1 MAENRLD
8 PGLVKLG
15 VVLVVGALAPLLDST
30 IVNVA
35 LGTLAHAFNATLATV
50 QWVSTGYLLALVVA
64 VLITTWAV
72 DRVGGKRL
80 WLIALGT
87 FLAGSLLSGI
97 AWNLG
102 ALIVFRVL
110 QGLGAGLMLPI
121 LQTLLMRA
129 AGGKQIGRLMSVIT
143 LPALV
148 GPILGPVVGGLIVA
162 NLNWRW
168 IFYVN
173 APLCLV
179 AIVLAV
185 LMIPADAP
193 REHGR
198 LDVAGLLLLSP
209 ALVAILYGLS
219 EVGDQGG
226 FAQAR
231 VLVPLLAGLALLGGF
246 VAHAL
251 RAEQPLIDLRLFRSR
266 TFATSSTLLLLSGL
280 ALFGSMLLL
289 PLYYQDVRGQSIVA
303 AGLLLAPQGIGS
315 LLARGVGGLADRIG
329 PRPVIFLG
337 IGLTVLGT
345 LPFALPDARI
355 SDLVL
360 AAALVVRG
368 VGLSAANIAIMV
380 GAFQGLPAE
389 RIPHASSGTRI
400 MQQLGGSL
408 GTAVLAV
415 ILQSQLA
422 TQSTA
427 SAFGHTFGWALG
439 LSVLAVVPALFLP
452 SRAKPRLP
460 DLVAQVDR
468 AGRE

>member
-1 MAENRLD
+1 MAKDRLD
-8 PGLVKLG
+8 PALVKLG
-15 VVLVVGALAPLLDST
+15 VVLVVGAMAPLLDST

-35 LGTLAHAFNATLATV
+35 LGTLARTFNAPLATV
-50 QWVSTGYLLALVVA
+50 QWVSTGYLLALVLA
-64 VLITTWAV
+64 VPITTWAV

-80 WLIALGT
+80 WLISLGA

-97 AWNLG
+97 AWNL
-102 ALIVFRVL
+102 AVLIGFRVV

-121 LQTLLMRA
+121 LQTLLIRA
-129 AGGKQIGRLMSVIT
+129 AAGKQIGRLMSVIT
-143 LPALV
+143 LPVLA

-162 NLNWRW
+162 HWDWRW

-173 APLCLV
+173 APLCLL
-179 AIVLAV
+179 AILLAV
-185 LMIPADAP
+185 VFIPADAP
-193 REHGR
+193 CASGR
-198 LDVAGLLLLSP
+198 LDVLGLALLSP
-209 ALVAILYGLS
+209 ALVGVLYGLS
-219 EVGDQGG
+219 EVGSAGG
-226 FAQAR
+226 FGSVR
-231 VLVPLLAGLALLGGF
+231 VLVPMVAGLVLLGGF
-246 VAHAL
+246 VVHAL
-251 RAEQPLIDLRLFRSR
+251 RVDQPLIDLRLFRSR
-266 TFATSSTLLLLSGL
+266 SFATSSTLLLLSGL

-329 PRPVIFLG
+329 ARPVVFLG
-337 IGLTVLGT
+337 IALTVLGT
-345 LPFALPDARI
+345 VPFAFAGAGTNN
-355 SDLVL
+355 LVL
-360 AAALVVRG
+360 VAALVVRG
-368 VGLSAANIAIMV
+368 VGLSAANLAIMV

-389 RIPHASSGTRI
+389 QIPHASSGIRI

-439 LSVLAVVPALFLP
+439 LSVLAVIPAVLLP
-452 SRAKPRLP
+452 RRARHLP
-460 DLVAQVDR
+460 DPVAQVDR
-468 AGRE
+468 AGAE

>member
-1 MAENRLD
+1 MTKDRLD

-15 VVLVVGALAPLLDST
+15 VVLVVGAMAPLLDST

-35 LGTLAHAFNATLATV
+35 LGTLARTFHAPLATV
-50 QWVSTGYLLALVVA
+50 QWVSTGYLLALVLA
-64 VLITTWAV
+64 VPITTWAV
-72 DRVGGKRL
+72 DRFGGKRL
-80 WLIALGT
+80 WLISLGV
-87 FLAGSLLSGI
+87 FLAGSLLSGA
-97 AWNLG
+97 AWNLSV
-102 ALIVFRVL
+102 LIGFRVI

-129 AGGKQIGRLMSVIT
+129 AAGRQIGRLMSVIT
-143 LPALV
+143 LPALA

-162 NLNWRW
+162 NWDWRW

-173 APLCLV
+173 APLCLL

-185 LMIPADAP
+185 VFIPAGAP
-193 REHGR
+193 RASGR
-198 LDVAGLLLLSP
+198 LDVLGLVLLSP
-209 ALVAILYGLS
+209 ALVAVLYGLS
-219 EVGDQGG
+219 EVGSSGG
-226 FAQAR
+226 FGDVR
-231 VLVPLLAGLALLGGF
+231 VLVPMIAGLLLLGGF
-246 VAHAL
+246 VWHAL
-251 RAEQPLIDLRLFRSR
+251 RVDQPLIDLRLFRVRS
-266 TFATSSTLLLLSGL
+266 FATSSTLLLLSGL

-289 PLYYQDVRGQSIVA
+289 PLFYQDVRGQSVVA

-329 PRPVIFLG
+329 ARPVVFLG
-337 IGLTVLGT
+337 IALTVLGT
-345 LPFALPDARI
+345 VPFVFAGVNDV
-355 SDLVL
+355 VL

-368 VGLSAANIAIMV
+368 VGLSAANLAIMV
-380 GAFQGLPAE
+380 GAFQGIPSE
-389 RIPHASSGTRI
+389 RIPHASSGIRI

-439 LSVLAVVPALFLP
+439 LSVLAVVPALLLP
-452 SRAKPRLP
+452 RRAEPRLP